1 MKKKLFLN
9 YKSLIGLLISVL
21 GLYLGFRK
29 FDIEKFFEAVSRVNL
44 LLFIISMLIM
54 VLLILLRA
62 WRWKYIQAPVK
73 KISINRMFAAEMIG
87 YFGNNVFPLRLGEL
101 LRSYS
106 LGKAEDIS
114 SVTVFGTV
122 VVERV
127 LDVIAFILI
136 MLIGALSYQEM
147 PDWVHKGAMVG
158 AIGFVVFLI
167 LIILLLINQ
176 KNLEIFIQKKFG
188 QYSDTKIF
196 QFLQNLAHGLMA
208 LKKNPHAIIIVFQS
222 FFIMIVNIFFF
233 WVIGLVFNYN
243 FQISSLLL
251 IYFVTCAVIAIPSSP
266 GYVGTYH
273 AGAIGILKFIGFE
286 LSGAQAM
293 AVIMHAAG
301 FIPLTIIGG
310 LYFMNYHIN
319 INEFEENNVI
329 KKEHSGD

>member
-1 MKKKLFLN
+1 MK
-9 YKSLIGLLISVL
+9 
-21 GLYLGFRK
+21 
-29 FDIEKFFEAVSRVNL
+29 
-44 LLFIISMLIM
+44 
-54 VLLILLRA
+54 
-62 WRWKYIQAPVK
+62 
-73 KISINRMFAAEMIG
+73 
-87 YFGNNVFPLRLGEL
+87 
-101 LRSYS
+101 
-106 LGKAEDIS
+106 
-114 SVTVFGTV
+114 
-122 VVERV
+122 
-127 LDVIAFILI
+127 
-136 MLIGALSYQEM
+136 
-147 PDWVHKGAMVG
+147 
-158 AIGFVVFLI
+158 
-167 LIILLLINQ
+167 
-176 KNLEIFIQKKFG
+176 
-188 QYSDTKIF
+188 
-196 QFLQNLAHGLMA
+196 